1 MTPSFPLLPL
11 TKISHIFNSFNS
23 LLYSFT
29 RPGRGSWLGK
39 GGPDTGPEQSSL
51 SLENLVFGAGYCK
64 PTSSEVMSAWGQWP
78 QDCRPHLA
86 GRACSVRL
94 CSFQMPHAEFLCSL
108 HPCLLLAHPFLLW
121 LAATFIKRIP
131 NARPQD
137 SAERRV
143 FTWYSCHGPL
153 KNMVPWRSWDTL

>member
-1 MTPSFPLLPL
+1 MAYLRLPSNSVKEAELMAPSFPLHPL
-11 TKISHIFNSFNS
+11 TKVRHIFNSFNS

-64 PTSSEVMSAWGQWP
+64 PTSSEVTSAWGQWP

-86 GRACSVRL
+86 GCVCSVRL
-94 CSFQMPHAEFLCSL
+94 LFISDAAYRVSLLPPSFSL
-108 HPCLLLAHPFLLW
+108 VDPSVPSLVGCYIYQ
-121 LAATFIKRIP
+121 T
-131 NARPQD
+131 
-137 SAERRV
+137 
-143 FTWYSCHGPL
+143 YS
-153 KNMVPWRSWDTL
+153 

>member
-1 MTPSFPLLPL
+1 MAPSFPLHPL
-11 TKISHIFNSFNS
+11 TKIRHIFSSFNS

-64 PTSSEVMSAWGQWP
+64 PTSSEVTSAQGQQP

-86 GRACSVRL
+86 GCVCSVRL
-94 CSFQMPHAEFLCSL
+94 LFISDAAYSVSL
-108 HPCLLLAHPFLLW
+108 LPPSLSLVDP
-121 LAATFIKRIP
+121 
-131 NARPQD
+131 
-137 SAERRV
+137 S
-143 FTWYSCHGPL
+143 
-153 KNMVPWRSWDTL
+153 VPSLVGCYIYQTNS